1 MFFWRRQVKKCKIHK
16 KLKLRTGLSGFFTCG
31 KALNPV
37 PIGKLDWSNIII
49 LAVFINPIMCY
60 DLEK

>member
-1 MFFWRRQVKKCKIHK
+1 MDFSRVEKP
-16 KLKLRTGLSGFFTCG
+16 
-31 KALNPV
+31 LNPV

>member
-1 MFFWRRQVKKCKIHK
+1 MAFSRVEKP
-16 KLKLRTGLSGFFTCG
+16 
-31 KALNPV
+31 LNPV

-60 DLEK
+60 DLKNENTEKFL